1 MKRLSKTLSVKEKQY
16 ERKKRMK
23 KETWKKVAAIG
34 AAAVLSLSLF
44 ACGSSKS
51 DDQAKKDTEE
61 KKPTAQDFT
70 TKDGKYKITAD
81 SDWSEPD
88 TYGNDESALEIEI
101 AGGLTSISIID
112 QSKSGLGYD
121 LKGFSKEVTGY
132 ITGSS
137 DVFSDAQIE
146 STKEFTCGSYKT
158 IENVVIVTEKT
169 TEMKM
174 AICHL
179 SIETDSDYVQFI
191 VMSTESNKDKVISY
205 AEGIG
210 ATLTAL

>member
-1 MKRLSKTLSVKEKQY
+1 
-16 ERKKRMK
+16 MK
-23 KETWKKVAAIG
+23 KETWKNIAALG
-34 AAAVLSLSLF
+34 AAAVLCLSLF

-51 DDQAKKDTEE
+51 DDSAKKDTEE
-61 KKPTAQDFT
+61 QKPTAQDFT
-70 TKDGKYKITAD
+70 TRDGKYKITAD

-88 TYGNDESALEIEI
+88 TYGNDEATLEIEI
-101 AGGLTSISIID
+101 AGGLTSISVLD

-121 LKGFSKEVTGY
+121 LKGFSKEVVGY
-132 ITGSS
+132 ITNST

-146 STKEFTCGSYKT
+146 STREFTCGNYKA
-158 IENVVIVTEKT
+158 IENVVTATEKSS
-169 TEMKM
+169 EMKM

-191 VMSTESNKDKVISY
+191 VISTESNKEKAISY
-205 AEGIG
+205 AEEIG

>member
-1 MKRLSKTLSVKEKQY
+1 
-16 ERKKRMK
+16 MK
-23 KETWKKVAAIG
+23 KETWKKVAAVG
-34 AAAVLSLSLF
+34 AAAVLCLSLF

-88 TYGNDESALEIEI
+88 TYSNDESTLEIEI

-121 LKGFSKEVTGY
+121 LKKHRCVQRCTDRKHQRIHLRQLQNHRKRGLSNGENHRNENGY
-132 ITGSS
+132 LPS
-137 DVFSDAQIE
+137 F
-146 STKEFTCGSYKT
+146 Y
-158 IENVVIVTEKT
+158 
-169 TEMKM
+169 
-174 AICHL
+174 
-179 SIETDSDYVQFI
+179 
-191 VMSTESNKDKVISY
+191 
-205 AEGIG
+205 
-210 ATLTAL
+210 

>member
-1 MKRLSKTLSVKEKQY
+1 MEESRSDRCSGSPLSEFV
-16 ERKKRMK
+16 
-23 KETWKKVAAIG
+23 
-34 AAAVLSLSLF
+34 

-51 DDQAKKDTEE
+51 DDQAKKTP
-61 KKPTAQDFT
+61 KK
-70 TKDGKYKITAD
+70 KAD
-81 SDWSEPD
+81 STGLYNGKTASIKSRLIP
-88 TYGNDESALEIEI
+88 TGASRIPTSNDESALEIEI

-112 QSKSGLGYD
+112 QSNGLGYD

-132 ITGSS
+132 ITGST

-146 STKEFTCGSYKT
+146 STREFTCGSYKT
-158 IENVVIVTEKT
+158 IENVVLVTEKT

>member
-1 MKRLSKTLSVKEKQY
+1 
-16 ERKKRMK
+16 MK
-23 KETWKKVAAIG
+23 KETWKKVAAVG
-34 AAAVLSLSLF
+34 AAAVLCLSLF

-88 TYGNDESALEIEI
+88 TYSNDESTLEIEI

-121 LKGFSKEVTGY
+121 LKGFSKDCLLYTSRCV
-132 ITGSS
+132 
-137 DVFSDAQIE
+137 
-146 STKEFTCGSYKT
+146 
-158 IENVVIVTEKT
+158 
-169 TEMKM
+169 
-174 AICHL
+174 
-179 SIETDSDYVQFI
+179 
-191 VMSTESNKDKVISY
+191 
-205 AEGIG
+205 
-210 ATLTAL
+210 

>member
-1 MKRLSKTLSVKEKQY
+1 
-16 ERKKRMK
+16 MK
-23 KETWKKVAAIG
+23 KETWKKIAALG
-34 AAAVLSLSLF
+34 AAAVLCLSLF

-51 DDQAKKDTEE
+51 DDSAKKDTEE
-61 KKPTAQDFT
+61 QKPTAQDFT
-70 TKDGKYKITAD
+70 TRDGKYKITAD

-88 TYGNDESALEIEI
+88 TYGNDEATLEIEI
-101 AGGLTSISIID
+101 AGGLTSISVLD

-121 LKGFSKEVTGY
+121 LKGFSKEVVGY
-132 ITGSS
+132 ITNST

-146 STKEFTCGSYKT
+146 STREFTCGNYKA
-158 IENVVIVTEKT
+158 IENVVTATEKSS
-169 TEMKM
+169 EMKM

-191 VMSTESNKDKVISY
+191 VISTESNKEKAISY
-205 AEGIG
+205 AEEIG

>member
-1 MKRLSKTLSVKEKQY
+1 
-16 ERKKRMK
+16 MK
-23 KETWKKVAAIG
+23 KETWKKIAALG
-34 AAAVLSLSLF
+34 AAAVLCLSLF

-51 DDQAKKDTEE
+51 DDSAKKDTEE
-61 KKPTAQDFT
+61 QKPTAQDFT
-70 TKDGKYKITAD
+70 TRDGKYKITAD

-88 TYGNDESALEIEI
+88 TYGNDEATLEIEI
-101 AGGLTSISIID
+101 AGGLTSISVLD

-121 LKGFSKEVTGY
+121 LKGCSKEVVGY
-132 ITGSS
+132 ITNST

-146 STKEFTCGSYKT
+146 STREFTCGNYKA
-158 IENVVIVTEKT
+158 IENVVTATEKSS
-169 TEMKM
+169 EMKM

-191 VMSTESNKDKVISY
+191 VISTESNKEKAISY
-205 AEGIG
+205 AEEIG

>member
-1 MKRLSKTLSVKEKQY
+1 
-16 ERKKRMK
+16 MK
-23 KETWKKVAAIG
+23 KETWKKIAALG
-34 AAAVLSLSLF
+34 AAAVLCLSLF

-51 DDQAKKDTEE
+51 DDSAKKDTEE
-61 KKPTAQDFT
+61 QKPTAQDFT
-70 TKDGKYKITAD
+70 TRDGKYKITAD

-88 TYGNDESALEIEI
+88 TYGNDEATLEIEI
-101 AGGLTSISIID
+101 AGGLTSISVLD

-121 LKGFSKEVTGY
+121 LKGFSKEVVGY
-132 ITGSS
+132 ITNST

-146 STKEFTCGSYKT
+146 STREFTCGNYKAV
-158 IENVVIVTEKT
+158 ENVVTATEKSS
-169 TEMKM
+169 EMKM

-191 VMSTESNKDKVISY
+191 VISTESNKEKAISY
-205 AEGIG
+205 AEEIG

>member
-1 MKRLSKTLSVKEKQY
+1 M
-16 ERKKRMK
+16 
-23 KETWKKVAAIG
+23 
-34 AAAVLSLSLF
+34 F
-44 ACGSSKS
+44 
-51 DDQAKKDTEE
+51 
-61 KKPTAQDFT
+61 
-70 TKDGKYKITAD
+70 
-81 SDWSEPD
+81 
-88 TYGNDESALEIEI
+88 
-101 AGGLTSISIID
+101 
-112 QSKSGLGYD
+112 
-121 LKGFSKEVTGY
+121 
-132 ITGSS
+132 S
-137 DVFSDAQIE
+137 DVQIE

-158 IENVVIVTEKT
+158 IENVILVTEKT